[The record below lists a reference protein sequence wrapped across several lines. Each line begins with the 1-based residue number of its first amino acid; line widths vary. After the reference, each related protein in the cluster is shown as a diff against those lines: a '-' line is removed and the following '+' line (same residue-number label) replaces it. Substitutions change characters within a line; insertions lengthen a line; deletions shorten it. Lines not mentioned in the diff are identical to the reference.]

1 MGADRG
7 TTQSGQK
14 GGKTTPSGVTV
25 WPNVPFNP
33 SSQPQTADRYAS
45 AASKAATQQKYGKA
59 FDYETATPGQILD
72 YNTQYGIDTPS
83 TAVPTNYQLTNPYA
97 SLFGSGS
104 GSGMK
109 ASDILDR
116 DKFNYLK
123 QQDSAAAQLAE
134 QARQDARAK
143 ALAQYNAM
151 NDYYTGGDWKSG
163 YTNLINQLIGLQ
175 STGEGQINN
184 AYNSSIGNINAGYG
198 DASKMTG
205 QGYDALNAYLQ
216 QNNNNPYV
224 GMAYSPTAI
233 TDNSQQFMQ
242 AYGVSDPS
250 VQSTL
255 ASENQ
260 YNQTLGG
267 GFNTMYDL
275 LNRAAQQSQASRMNE
290 SQMGRNFAMQNLLSA
305 KNAYGAQAAS
315 TKQQALN
322 DLINQIS
329 GKKFDVNQSQN
340 EKGTSLEEAL
350 LGLVDGTVEK
360 APVDKTPAEPAAPAA
375 AAYKPALQAIV
386 NKIPALKNETLVSK
400 IEAFAEKNP
409 NATAAQVKKAFPKL
423 AK

>member
-7 TTQSGQK
+7 TTQSGAK
-14 GGKTTPSGVTV
+14 PGAIKPGVTV
-25 WPNVPFNP
+25 WPSTPVPFRQSAIP
-33 SSQPQTADRYAS
+33 RTADR
-45 AASKAATQQKYGKA
+45 AASYISRAANQELYGTP
-59 FDYETATPGQILD
+59 FDFETATPAERTAF
-72 YNTQYGIDTPS
+72 NTQYGIDAPS
-83 TAVPTNYQLTNPYA
+83 ATDTSTVTLTDPY
-97 SLFGSGS
+97 
-104 GSGMK
+104 SGMFGGTGGVSS
-109 ASDILDR
+109 ADSLAR
-116 DKFNYLK
+116 DKFNYEK
-123 QQDSAAAQLAE
+123 QQTE
-134 QARQDARAK
+134 QARQEARAK
-143 ALAQYNAM
+143 ALAQYGAM

-163 YTNLINQLIGLQ
+163 YSNLINQLTGLQ

-184 AYNSSIGNINAGYG
+184 AYNASIGNINAGYG

-216 QNNNNPYV
+216 QNNNNPYA
-224 GMAYSPTAI
+224 GMAYSPTAV

-242 AYGVSDPS
+242 AYGVADPS
-250 VQSTL
+250 IQSTL

-275 LNRAAQQSQASRMNE
+275 LNRAAQQSQASRMDE
-290 SQMGRNFAMQNLLSA
+290 SKMAQNFALQNLLSA

-329 GKKFDVNQSQN
+329 GKKFDVNQSQM
-340 EKGTSLEEAL
+340 EKGQTLEEAL
-350 LGLVDGTVEK
+350 LGMVDGTVEK
-360 APVDKTPAEPAAPAA
+360 APADSESATKSSSKTS
-375 AAYKPALQAIV
+375 ALQAIV